1 MSRLKNPLEVYKLLP
16 RSNCRLCGVPTCM
29 AFAAAV
35 IKGEKGLAD
44 CPQLGGDIIARF
56 GGKIEKHV
64 TLEEHQERLLEQLRG
79 EIAKIDFP
87 SAAQR
92 LGATLSGGRLRVKCF
107 GRDFYVDSK
116 GGITSE
122 CHINAWITAPLLN
135 YIVSGAGTG
144 AAGVW
149 APFRELRNG
158 AKWDPL
164 YSHFCEEPLKQTADA
179 HTSLFED
186 ILYTFGG
193 RPTPEGFS
201 ADFALVL
208 HPLPK
213 VPVLFS
219 YCGPEEGLESRL
231 SIFFDVTVEDNL
243 NIESVYLLGVGLAAM
258 FGRITA
264 RHGNHHR
271 TTKRQT

>member
-1 MSRLKNPLEVYKLLP
+1 
-16 RSNCRLCGVPTCM
+16 M

-35 IKGEKGLAD
+35 IKGDKALAD
-44 CPQLGGDIIARF
+44 CPLLGGDIIARF

-64 TLEEHQERLLEQLRG
+64 TLEEQQERLLNQLR
-79 EIAKIDFP
+79 EDITKIDFP

-92 LGATLSGGRLRVKCF
+92 LGASLDGGRLRIKCF
-107 GRDFYVDSK
+107 GRDFYVDS
-116 GGITSE
+116 GGTITSE

-135 YIVSGAGTG
+135 YIVSAAGTA

-149 APFRELRNG
+149 APFRELKQG
-158 AKWDPL
+158 AKWNPL
-164 YSHFCEEPLKQTADA
+164 YSHYCEEPLRQTVDS
-179 HTSLFED
+179 HTELFED
-186 ILYTFGG
+186 ILYTLGG
-193 RPTPEGFS
+193 RPAAVSFS

-219 YCGPEEGLESRL
+219 YSGPEEGLESRL
-231 SIFFDVTVEDNL
+231 CIFFDVTVEDNL
-243 NIESVYLLGVGLAAM
+243 NIESVYLLGVGLATM

-264 RHGNHHR
+264 RHGIYH
-271 TTKRQT
+271 